1 MIPRDVYKRQSQDS
15 RPNGGYCPA
24 AKSRFGRFL
33 ALTVPSAV
41 GLVTH
46 VPLRLYP
53 DEKSSLQRTATQR
66 HRTQLYE
73 ILGSFELFFRKVTY
87 FAKKRGTPCAAR
99 HSRFMLEKS
108 RKLELVVDT
117 EKRLVYTVIRL
128 KLESFRKVCYFA
140 KIFVPFFGCLLYTS
154 RLQRVVIRVVE
165 DDGVSVLQVFG
176 RYAHFGMGA
185 IDGVHPAGVFAVIKF
200 SKAVDR
206 RNVNSVILILVTC
219 VNTHAVLREYTL
231 QDIPYRFRCVRF
243 HIGFAG
249 PSR

>member
-1 MIPRDVYKRQSQDS
+1 MCYNEGAPLQTSSPSCNSTALAPRDLSLVHDLPSQDS

-24 AKSRFGRFL
+24 AQGRFGHFL

-41 GLVTH
+41 GLVIH
-46 VPLRLYP
+46 VPLGLYP
-53 DEKSSLQRTATQR
+53 DEKSSLQRTATRR

-99 HSRFMLEKS
+99 HSSFTPEKS

-140 KIFVPFFGCLLYTS
+140 KIFVPFFG
-154 RLQRVVIRVVE
+154 
-165 DDGVSVLQVFG
+165 
-176 RYAHFGMGA
+176 
-185 IDGVHPAGVFAVIKF
+185 
-200 SKAVDR
+200 
-206 RNVNSVILILVTC
+206 
-219 VNTHAVLREYTL
+219 
-231 QDIPYRFRCVRF
+231 
-243 HIGFAG
+243 
-249 PSR
+249 

>member
-1 MIPRDVYKRQSQDS
+1 MQFYCPRATKPLCSSGFPVHDLPSQDS

-24 AKSRFGRFL
+24 AQSRFGRFL

-53 DEKSSLQRTATQR
+53 DEKSSLQRTATRR

-73 ILGSFELFFRKVTY
+73 ILGSFEQFFRKVTY

-99 HSRFMLEKS
+99 HSRFMPEKS

-117 EKRLVYTVIRL
+117 EKRLVYTVIWL

-140 KIFVPFFGCLLYTS
+140 KIFALTICFLS
-154 RLQRVVIRVVE
+154 
-165 DDGVSVLQVFG
+165 
-176 RYAHFGMGA
+176 
-185 IDGVHPAGVFAVIKF
+185 
-200 SKAVDR
+200 
-206 RNVNSVILILVTC
+206 
-219 VNTHAVLREYTL
+219 
-231 QDIPYRFRCVRF
+231 
-243 HIGFAG
+243 HIICIEKKKTAKT
-249 PSR
+249 PSREIERAKRYRADYESKEV

>member
-1 MIPRDVYKRQSQDS
+1 MSTSSQPCNSTALAPRTFVPVHDLPSQSFRS
-15 RPNGGYCPA
+15 NGGCCPTTLR
-24 AKSRFGRFL
+24 RFGHFL

-53 DEKSSLQRTATQR
+53 DEKSSLQRTATRR

-73 ILGSFELFFRKVTY
+73 ILGSFEQFFRKATY

-99 HSRFMLEKS
+99 HSRFTPEKS

-140 KIFVPFFGCLLYTS
+140 KIFVPFL
-154 RLQRVVIRVVE
+154 E
-165 DDGVSVLQVFG
+165 KG
-176 RYAHFGMGA
+176 RRTASF
-185 IDGVHPAGVFAVIKF
+185 F
-200 SKAVDR
+200 
-206 RNVNSVILILVTC
+206 
-219 VNTHAVLREYTL
+219 TL
-231 QDIPYRFRCVRF
+231 FP
-243 HIGFAG
+243 
-249 PSR
+249 